1 MAQNNI
7 VTAEKVADA
16 VEVVRV
22 VRMPF
27 SGPSGGALKEGQI
40 AYKIYRGNDESEE
53 AEYYW
58 AIRFP
63 ELDVAFN
70 IFQKEKE
77 DMEADLQYD
86 ANAREEGKNDK

>member
-1 MAQNNI
+1 MAQKNI
-7 VTAEKVADA
+7 DSAEKVAGA

-22 VRMPF
+22 VKMPF
-27 SGPSGGALKEGQI
+27 SGPSSGALKEGQI
-40 AYKIYRGNDESEE
+40 AYKIYRGNDEREE
-53 AEYYW
+53 ADYYW

-77 DMEADLQYD
+77 DLEADLKED
-86 ANAREEGKNDK
+86 ADAREEGDGK